1 MKQKILWCGL
11 SFLLVAALVL
21 ASCGAPVTEK
31 KEVKGVVKEPE
42 KKAEEVEEV
51 VEVGEPQYGGRITGL
66 VHCRGNYGD
75 PPSWDVADAMWFT
88 TMWVQPH
95 LETLLVGD
103 LDKYGP
109 RGTGEYPF
117 QLHWYVPE
125 EFLKGM
131 LAESWEVSPDRI
143 VFHIRKGVNWTGNAN
158 IGMGPREL
166 TAEDVAFSLNRY
178 YDSPTGGPSIL
189 SNVTSIYAEGD
200 TVVVETSGYN
210 ATWPNFLGIGSGFA
224 VIYPPEMVEAG
235 ASEWKNAVGTGPFIL
250 TDYVV
255 GSQATWKR
263 NPYYW
268 DTTTINGKEYQ
279 LPFIDEFVAPLIPDV
294 ATQIA
299 ALRTGKL
306 DYSLRVAIEYVDTL
320 AATSPDLIRVTFPGG
335 ETRRL
340 ALQTSTSEYFTKRD
354 VRRAM
359 MIGTDLEAI
368 RNALWPDGIIHAYP
382 LMRESGAAFTPLEE
396 LPPEARELYDYN
408 PEKAKQMLADA
419 GYPNGFEVEVV
430 CQTVPVQMDLG
441 ALIVDQWSRIGVTV
455 NLKSV
460 EAAVWSNLRTTHE
473 YKDALIV
480 GNSSAD
486 PAYIL
491 KLIAMPGS
499 FANEA
504 EYNEPSYTANFE
516 EAMETLDIAERNA
529 LFKDAAI
536 QLLGDVAYI
545 SFAMSSI
552 NAYLWPWL
560 KNHHGEIAA
569 WGMSEIPITAR
580 MWIDQDLKKEMGY

>member
-1 MKQKILWCGL
+1 MKRKILCGL
-11 SFLLVAALVL
+11 SLLLVAALVL

-51 VEVGEPQYGGRITGL
+51 VEEVGPQYGGRITGL

-75 PPSWDVADAMWFT
+75 PPSWDTCDGMWFS

-117 QLHWYVPE
+117 QLHWYVPQ
-125 EFLKGM
+125 EFIKGM
-131 LAESWEVSPDRI
+131 LCESWEVTPDKI
-143 VFHIRKGVNWTGNAN
+143 VFHIRKKVNWTGNAN
-158 IGMGPREL
+158 IGMEPREL
-166 TAEDVAFSLNRY
+166 TADDVAFSLNRF

-189 SNVTSIYAEGD
+189 SNVESIYAEGD
-200 TVVVETSGYN
+200 TVVVETSGFN
-210 ATWPNFLGIGSGFA
+210 ANWVNFLGIASGFA
-224 VIYPPEMVEAG
+224 VIYPPEVVKAG
-235 ASEWKNAVGTGPFIL
+235 ASEWKNQVGTGPFIL
-250 TDYVV
+250 TDYVM

-268 DTTTINGKEYQ
+268 DTTTINGKEYP
-279 LPFIDEFVAPLIPDV
+279 LPFIDEFVAPIIPDV

-320 AATSPDLIRVTFPGG
+320 ATTSPDLIRVTGPLG

-340 ALQTSTSEYFTKRD
+340 ALQTSTSEYFTNRD
-354 VRRAM
+354 IRRAM

-368 RNALWPDGIIHAYP
+368 RDALWPGGVIHAYP

-419 GYPNGFEVEVV
+419 GYPDGFEVELVS
-430 CQTVPVQMDLG
+430 QTVSIQMDLG
-441 ALIVDQWSRIGVTV
+441 AMIVDQWSRIGVTV
-455 NLKSV
+455 DLKTV
-460 EAAVWSNLRTTHE
+460 EAAVWSQLRTSHE

-504 EYNEPSYTANFE
+504 EYDDPYYTENFKK
-516 EAMETLDIAERNA
+516 AMATIDLDERNTIFEDLA
-529 LFKDAAI
+529 VR
-536 QLLGDVAYI
+536 LLSDVAYI
-545 SFAMSSI
+545 SFAMPTV
-552 NAYLWPWL
+552 NAYCWPWL
-560 KNHHGEIAA
+560 KNHYGELAA
-569 WGMSEIPITAR
+569 WGMSEIPILTR
-580 MWIDQDLKKEMGY
+580 MWIDQDLKAEMGY